1 MAGID
6 RSIIENR
13 IKTIP
18 IKDVCERLHL
28 EHKNKRYRCVNPQHP
43 DNNPSMSIS
52 IRNNTWRCF
61 SCDAHGSVIDL
72 VEMACDC
79 EFLDACR
86 WLAQEFSVQLPE
98 GNTNRS
104 IRPKKKPLTKSENRA
119 TSITPDTELFEWIVS
134 QGRLSPQAT
143 EFLYEERKLS
153 SDVIA
158 SCRIFSLND
167 KYAFISKLVERF
179 GEERCVN
186 SRILSRGR
194 YGLKTNYIF
203 PALAFPYFDYNGN
216 IINIQSRTFN
226 PCTPSERFRNIPGL
240 SVIPFNLNSLKY
252 LPKRSVVYI
261 AEGVTDCL
269 ALLSEGKNA
278 IAIPGANN
286 YKEEFAQYLD
296 GYVLVMFPDKDN
308 PGDGLYEKIQRSVR
322 SSVFKKELPDGY
334 KDYADFHI
342 KNASDES

>member
-6 RSIIENR
+6 KFIIEHR
-13 IKTIP
+13 IKEIP

-43 DNNPSMSIS
+43 DKHPSMSIFIGS
-52 IRNNTWRCF
+52 NTWKCF
-61 SCDAHGSVIDL
+61 SCDAGGSVIDL
-72 VEMACDC
+72 VQFACGC

-86 WLAQEFSVQLPE
+86 WLAREFSIQIPE
-98 GNTNRS
+98 GTAYRS
-104 IRPKKKPLTKSENRA
+104 IRPKKKPLVKSDIKV
-119 TSITPDTELFEWIVS
+119 TSITPDSELFEWIVS
-134 QGRLSPQAT
+134 QGELSPQAR

-167 KYAFISKLVERF
+167 KNAFISKLVERF

-186 SRILSRGR
+186 SGIVSRGR

-216 IINIQSRTFN
+216 IVNIQSRTFN
-226 PCTPSERFRNIPGL
+226 PRTPSERFRNIPGL
-240 SVIPFNLNSLKY
+240 PVMPFNLNSLKSV
-252 LPKRSVVYI
+252 PKRSVVYI

-322 SSVFKKELPDGY
+322 SSVFKKELPDRC

-342 KNASDES
+342 KSANDES